1 MDNFL
6 IYFYGLTGVCCSP
19 ETMQKRSFP
28 HVDFQV
34 KDENLEFTWARWKH
48 TEGHFSG
55 RLLNLS

>member
-6 IYFYGLTGVCCSP
+6 IYFYGLTGVCGSP

-28 HVDFQV
+28 HVDFQA

-55 RLLNLS
+55 